1 MSDSGEATPTAAGAT
16 EEQRQSLF
24 VASNR
29 LPVTLSRSRGQ
40 FTFKASSGGLATA
53 MAGLPGGRFT
63 WIGWP
68 GMEVRPDEQDHVT
81 ERLRDELGA
90 LPVYLSR
97 GQIEQYYN
105 RFSNGVLWPLF
116 HYLPDFTDFDLEG
129 WSHYE
134 EVNRRFAERIDE
146 EAPYGAFVWVQDY
159 HLMLLPKMLR
169 DRRPDLK
176 IAIFLHI
183 PFPSSEVYRL
193 LPVRAEILEGL
204 LGADVVGFHTYD
216 YARHF
221 LSACQRILG
230 CDHQPRHVIWNGRIV
245 GVAVNPIGID
255 LEKFEKNA
263 EAVATRRELKT
274 LEEQMGERKV
284 VLGVDRLDY
293 SKGLRHKIR
302 AFRRFLDLY
311 PDMADKVVLV
321 QVAVP
326 SRTGV
331 QRYRQLRR
339 EIEELVGRTNGEHG
353 TPTHSPIHFLF
364 KSVKPATLTALYQLA
379 SVCLVTPIRD
389 GMNLVCQEFVA
400 SNRSDGSGVL
410 LLSEF
415 AGAARSLE
423 GAFSVNPWNE
433 DQVAH
438 TLKHALELPREE
450 RQRRMSRM
458 QEFVRSHSAKDWARE
473 FIASVR
479 HHLQTA
485 GNPLPERYIE
495 RNLEPAKREFR
506 AAKRRIII
514 LDYDGTLAAFAETPA
529 AAAPSS
535 DVVELLSRLAR
546 LPETYV
552 YVVTSR
558 SRETML
564 QWLQDPQLGL
574 CVDDGRLLRRP
585 EQGEWNELAS
595 VSTEWMESVLPVLR
609 SYARMTP
616 GAIVVRRSTSLEW
629 HWRRCDPEFGQ
640 WQARELALEL
650 SETMTNQPVRVTQG
664 SKVVAVRSQAVYKGL
679 LVDELKPELAPD
691 DFVLAVGDDED
702 DEDMFWRLPEE
713 AWSVRIG
720 THSPHARFLA
730 KRQASIPG
738 LLRELAACW
747 QSDDL

>member
-1 MSDSGEATPTAAGAT
+1 MSQADATGGEGALLGD
-16 EEQRQSLF
+16 ERQSLF

-29 LPVTLSRSRGQ
+29 LPVTLSKSKGQ
-40 FTFKASSGGLATA
+40 FTFKASAGGLATA
-53 MAGLPGGRFT
+53 MSGLPGGRFT

-68 GMEVRPDEQDHVT
+68 GLEVRPDEQDYVT
-81 ERLRDELGA
+81 QRLREELGA
-90 LPVYLSR
+90 LPVYLTR

-134 EVNRRFAERIDE
+134 QVNQRFAERIDE
-146 EAPYGAFVWVQDY
+146 EAPYGSFVWVQDY
-159 HLMLLPKMLR
+159 HLMLLPKLLR

-204 LGADVVGFHTYD
+204 LGADVVGFHTFD

-230 CDHQPRHVIWNGRIV
+230 CDHQPRHVVWNGRIV

-255 LEKFEKNA
+255 LEKFEQNA
-263 EAVATRRELKT
+263 ESPGTQRELEA
-274 LEEQMGERKV
+274 LGARMGERKV

-311 PDMADKVVLV
+311 PDMADEVVLV

-331 QRYRQLRR
+331 QRYQELRR
-339 EIEELVGRTNGEHG
+339 EIEELVGRTNGVHG
-353 TPTHSPIHFLF
+353 SPTHSPIHFLF
-364 KSVKPATLTALYQLA
+364 KSVKPTTLSALYQLA
-379 SVCLVTPIRD
+379 DVCLVTPIRD

-400 SNRSDGSGVL
+400 SNRSGAGVL

-438 TLKHALELPREE
+438 TLKHALELPAEE
-450 RQRRMSRM
+450 RRQRMTRM

-473 FIASVR
+473 FIGNVR
-479 HHLQTA
+479 HHLQSA
-485 GNPLPERYIE
+485 ANPLPERYIE
-495 RNLEPAKREFR
+495 RNLEPAKRAFCS
-506 AAKRRIII
+506 ARRRVLV
-514 LDYDGTLAAFAETPA
+514 LDYDGTLVEFAETPA
-529 AAAPSS
+529 AAAPSEE
-535 DVVELLSRLAR
+535 VVGLVNRLGN
-546 LPETYV
+546 LPDTDV

-558 SRETML
+558 SRETMS
-564 QWLQDPQLGL
+564 QWFRDRSVGM

-585 EQGEWNELAS
+585 GATEWEELAS

-640 WQARELALEL
+640 WQARELGLEL

-664 SKVVAVRSQAVYKGL
+664 PKVVAVRSQAVHKGL
-679 LVDELKPELAPD
+679 LIEALKGELGGDE
-691 DFVLAVGDDED
+691 FVLVVGDDED
-702 DEDMFWRLPEE
+702 DEDMFWRLPDQS
-713 AWSVRIG
+713 WGVRIG
-720 THSPHARFLA
+720 PHSTHARFLA

-738 LLRELAACW
+738 LLRELAAAW
-747 QSDDL
+747 QSSQL